1 MPKKANNMKGLILSG
16 GHGTRLRPI
25 TYSQQKQLIP
35 VANKPILFYCI
46 EDLINVGIKTIGIII
61 GPNKEQVM
69 NTVKSVNWDADIDF
83 IYQDAP
89 RGLAHA
95 VKISEE
101 FLGDDKFIMYL
112 GDNLLKGGITNFTK
126 DFVNSGVEASLLLT
140 EVDNPEQYGVAL
152 VDEQKKVIVKL
163 VEKPKRPPSN
173 LSIVGIYGLTPAIFE
188 AINNIKP
195 SWRGELEI
203 TDALH
208 WLIEEGHRVRYSMI
222 EGWWKDTGKPEDILD
237 ANHLILDSLKTENI
251 GTVENSVLKGRINIG
266 DNSIIKDNS
275 VIKGPVIIGKDC
287 EISNAYIGPYTS
299 IGDGSQI
306 INTEIEDSIVMEGA
320 KIVNAEKIVESLIG
334 KNVSIEKNDYLP
346 KGRRFIIG
354 DSSMVRI

>member
-195 SWRGELEI
+195 SWRNELEI

-208 WLIEEGHRVRYSMI
+208 WLIKEGHRVRYSLVD
-222 EGWWKDTGKPEDILD
+222 GWWKDTGKPEDILD
-237 ANHLILDSLKTENI
+237 ANRLILDSIKAENK
-251 GTVENSVLKGRINIG
+251 GEVKNNVLKGRINIG
-266 DNSIIKDNS
+266 ENSIIKENS

-287 EISNAYIGPYTS
+287 VISNAYIGPYTS
-299 IGDGSQI
+299 VGDGSQI

-346 KGRRFIIG
+346 RGRRYIIG
-354 DSSMVRI
+354 DSSKVRI